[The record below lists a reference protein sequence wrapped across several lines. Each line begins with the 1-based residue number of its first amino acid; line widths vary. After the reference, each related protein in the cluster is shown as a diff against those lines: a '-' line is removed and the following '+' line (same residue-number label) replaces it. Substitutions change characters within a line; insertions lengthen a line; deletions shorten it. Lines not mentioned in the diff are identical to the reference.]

1 MKVLLFFLLVYFQ
14 FINGF
19 AQSYKMEGNE
29 LVFDEVVH
37 FKNGTAELTIENQ
50 KALQDVKDFLN
61 EKKYV
66 SLMRI
71 EGHFEGNHQNTQALS
86 EKRAL
91 SVCKW
96 LITQGIDCKR
106 LISVGFG
113 NTKPNGANNTRI
125 SFVIAALKDKLI
137 GGMPADGGG
146 QIAGDPCKISK

>member
-1 MKVLLFFLLVYFQ
+1 MKALLFFLLVYIQ
-14 FINGF
+14 CINGF

-29 LVFDEVVH
+29 LVFEEIVH

-50 KALQDVKDFLN
+50 KTLHDIKDFLN

-71 EGHFEGNHQNTQALS
+71 EGHVEANNPNSQALS

-91 SVCKW
+91 SVSKW
-96 LITQGIDCKR
+96 LISQGIDCKR

-113 NTKPNGANNTRI
+113 NTKPRSSANSRI
-125 SFVIAALKDKLI
+125 SFVITALKDKLI